1 MGEENLVQDWIN
13 NDPLLFD
20 TLVKIQQLKKTKE
33 EQAVLAFQKIPAI
46 YNLPQLPE
54 DNEDA
59 HFTAS
64 VYENM
69 GFLNYLEPDGD
80 PRGHVLLS
88 ILYVKDYYQIEEELI
103 FIKKYGTKEPK
114 SDFIGFGFKGEGIE
128 VSIVFIQKDECWLE
142 LGCTYFVKYE

>member
-64 VYENM
+64 VYE
-69 GFLNYLEPDGD
+69 
-80 PRGHVLLS
+80 S
-88 ILYVKDYYQIEEELI
+88 KLY
-103 FIKKYGTKEPK
+103 
-114 SDFIGFGFKGEGIE
+114 
-128 VSIVFIQKDECWLE
+128 
-142 LGCTYFVKYE
+142 